1 MKHPWLQLLAVILA
15 CSALDCRAPKKTE
28 QPAPAEDDAWSVTAW
43 GKLYEVFAETDGLI
57 AGQAAK
63 SNPHITI
70 LEGFL
75 PLKTGKV
82 SVILRG
88 PGAEQ
93 VFEQTKASRDGI
105 FPVDIWPKAE
115 GEFDLLF
122 RIDGPAG
129 VEEIAAGRVR
139 VGTPGAPGAASDA
152 GPEAAGDG
160 ISFLK
165 EQQWRMQFAT
175 AWVAE
180 STLAES
186 VAGPGR
192 IAAAAGGE
200 VILTAAVDAAIGS
213 KPWPF
218 PGLDVE
224 RGKPVMRLLP
234 RIAERSLPDLQA
246 ERASLEADVE
256 TARRRVERLT
266 ELLKVEATSAAELE
280 RARASLSG
288 LEARLKAAQQGVRS
302 ATGSGDQSFSITVS
316 APWSGRVAEVMVS
329 PGQTVSAG
337 APLAR
342 VVKVRPLWVIVALRP
357 EDAARVAGE
366 PSGLLLRR
374 SGSAEHDEIEAKD
387 LRVISRSPEVDP
399 RTASLD
405 LIIEVNR
412 SVSELPLGS
421 TVEAELLL
429 GGGRQ
434 GIVVPASALVD
445 DGGVTVVYVQLDGE
459 SFLRKETRV
468 IARQGQRVLVGG
480 LDPGT
485 RLVTQGGGAIRRSAL
500 LSTGAPEAHVH

>member
-1 MKHPWLQLLAVILA
+1 MKRPWLQLLAMILA
-15 CSALDCRAPKKTE
+15 CSALDCRATKKTG
-28 QPAPAEDDAWSVTAW
+28 QPAHAEDDAWSVTAW
-43 GKLYEVFAETDGLI
+43 GKLYEVFAETDRLI
-57 AGQAAK
+57 AGQAAN

-70 LEGFL
+70 LEGFQ

-82 SVILRG
+82 SVVLRG
-88 PGAEQ
+88 TGADQ
-93 VFEQTKASRDGI
+93 IFEQAKASRDGI
-105 FPVDIWPKAE
+105 FPVEIRPKAE
-115 GEFDLLF
+115 GDFDLLF

-129 VEEIAAGRVR
+129 VEEIPAGRVH
-139 VGTPGAPGAASDA
+139 VGTPNAPGAATDA
-152 GPEAAGDG
+152 GPDGAAEG
-160 ISFLK
+160 ISFPK
-165 EQQWRMQFAT
+165 EQQWRTAFGT

-186 VAGPGR
+186 VSGPGR
-192 IAAAAGGE
+192 ITAAAGGE
-200 VILTAAVDAAIGS
+200 VMLTAAVNAAIAS

-246 ERASLEADVE
+246 EHASLKAEVD

-266 ELLKVEATSAAELE
+266 ELLKVEATSTAELE

-288 LEARLKAAQQGVRS
+288 LEARLHAAQQGVSS
-302 ATGSGDQSFSITVS
+302 ATGSGGTASGITVS
-316 APWSGRVAEVMVS
+316 APWSGQVAEVLVS

-357 EDAARVAGE
+357 EDAARVVGE
-366 PSGLLLRR
+366 PSALLLRR
-374 SGSAEHDEIEAKD
+374 SGSAEHDEIDAKD
-387 LRVISRSPEVDP
+387 LRVVSRSPEVDP

-405 LIIEVNR
+405 LIIEVNL

-434 GIVVPASALVD
+434 GIVIPASALVD
-445 DGGVTVVYVQLDGE
+445 DGGVTVAYAQLEGE
-459 SFLRKETRV
+459 SFQRKEIRV
-468 IARQGQRVLVGG
+468 ITRQGQRVLVEG
-480 LDPGT
+480 LEPGT

-500 LSTGAPEAHVH
+500 LSTGASEAHVH